1 MRKLSVFNHVTVDG
15 FICDLENDMSFAHEN
30 SDEQWESFS
39 AHNVQGGSSALLMG
53 RVTYDMMK
61 SYWPTPAAKKQSPAI
76 AEVMNSAEKIVFSR
90 TQKSS
95 DWENTR
101 FVNDDIVGAV
111 KKLKKEEGPD
121 LLIFGSGSIVSQL
134 SAAKLIDEYQMIVN
148 PYVLGKGKTMF
159 ETVDEPLKLRRTS
172 AQTFQNGNVI
182 LTYVV

>member
-1 MRKLSVFNHVTVDG
+1 MRKLSVFNHVTIDG

-30 SDEQWESFS
+30 SDAQWESFS
-39 AHNVQGGSSALLMG
+39 EQNVAGAHPTMLMG

-61 SYWPTPAAKKQSPAI
+61 SFWPTEEARKSSPAI
-76 AEVMNSAEKIVFSR
+76 AEAMNSSEKIVFSR

-95 DWENTR
+95 DWANTR

-111 KKLKKEEGPD
+111 KKLKKEKGPD
-121 LLIFGSGSIVSQL
+121 MIIFGSGSIVSQL
-134 SAAKLIDEYQMIVN
+134 SAAKLIDEYQIIVN

-159 ETVDEPLKLRRTS
+159 ATVEDQLKFRRTS
-172 AQTFQNGNVI
+172 IQTFQNGNVI

>member
-1 MRKLSVFNHVTVDG
+1 MRKLSVFNHVTIDG

-30 SDEQWESFS
+30 TDAQWEAYSE
-39 AHNVQGGSSALLMG
+39 HNVAGAHPTILMG

-61 SYWPTPAAKKQSPAI
+61 SFWPTPEAKKASPAI
-76 AEVMNSAEKIVFSR
+76 AESMNSSEKIVFSR

-121 LLIFGSGSIVSQL
+121 MIIFGSGSIVSQL
-134 SAAKLIDEYQMIVN
+134 SAAKLIDEYQIVVN
-148 PYVLGKGKTMF
+148 PFVLGKGKTMF
-159 ETVDEPLKLRRTS
+159 ATVDDQLKLRRTS
-172 AQTFQNGNVI
+172 IQTFQNGNVI